1 MTKDPKQNPKEGTF
15 NRSHEAPKAY
25 PYFKAM
31 LKEFDKDDMV
41 TLWKLVKDR
50 FKEEL
55 PKSDLEKC
63 LFWPLKVMFEPVA
76 TDGLWQF
83 EAPIKSWRL
92 YKSCRVHCLIM
103 EGMIIY
109 MLDDVEYPLLKTTLH
124 KMLDHKCE
132 LDNEDLDQI
141 DTNDLEEMD
150 LKWQVAMLTIR
161 VKRGHFARECRAPRN
176 QENRN
181 GDNTRR
187 VIPVETPANALVV
200 TNRMGYDWSYQAKE
214 EPTYFALMAHSS
226 SGSSSSDTENEA
238 VYEEDIAFLKYDVKV
253 RDSSITELKN
263 YKVSVNNKTGVGFD
277 SQMNENELHVSH
289 MNKSEVFESASDSSV
304 NESEEDNN
312 QVNDMY
318 KAGEGYHVVPPPYTG
333 NFMPPRPNLFFTGLD
348 DYVFKSAISETVTSV
363 HQTETSASKT
373 SKESMEKPKTV
384 RPSAPIIEE
393 WEQAENLWKS
403 QSSRVDKRNWNGL
416 MTQKLRDGFESQINE
431 NELHVSHMNKSEVFE
446 SASDSS
452 VNESEDDNN
461 QVNDMYKAGE
471 GYHAVPPTYTGNF
484 MPPRPDLSFTGLD
497 DSVFKSAISKTVTS
511 VHQTETSASKTSK
524 ESMEKPKTVRPS
536 ALIIEEWESGSD
548 DDCMIRPSIE
558 QNNPSYAKIKFVKSN
573 ENNRKSVIE
582 QHTYRQAENLWKSQ
596 SSRID
601 KRNWNGMMT
610 QKLKDGFD
618 SQMNQNELHV
628 CHMNKSDV
636 FESASDSSVNES
648 EEDNNQVNDMYKAGE
663 GYHAVPPPYTG
674 NFMPPRPDLSFTG
687 LDDSVFKSAISKTVT
702 SESDSDDDCT
712 IRPSIVQNKPSYA
725 KINFVKSNEN
735 NRKSVIE
742 QHTYRQAEN
751 LWKSQSS
758 RVDKRNWNGMMT
770 QKLRDGFDSQ
780 MNENELHV
788 SHMNK
793 SEVFESS
800 SDSSVNESEEDN
812 NQVNDMYKEGEGYH
826 EVPPPDT
833 RNFMPPRPDLSFV
846 GLDDSVFKSVTSE
859 TVTSVHQTE
868 TSASKTS
875 KESMEMPK
883 TVRPSAPIIE
893 EWESDSDDDCMIRPL
908 IEQNKPSYAKINF
921 VKSYENNRKSIIEQH
936 TYRKA
941 KNHWKSQSSRVDK
954 RNWNGMMTQKLR
966 DGFDSQMN
974 KNELHVSHKN
984 KSDVFESA
992 SDISVNKSEEDNN
1005 QVNDMYKAGEGYH
1018 EVPPPDTRNFMPPR
1032 PDLSFAG
1039 LDDSVFKSAI
1049 SETVTSVHQTETSAS
1064 KTSKESME
1072 KPKTVRPSPPI
1083 IEEWESDSDD
1093 DCMIRPSIEQNKPS
1107 YAKINFVKSNE
1118 NNRKSVIEQH
1128 TYRQA
1133 KNLWKSQS
1141 SRVDKRNWNGMMAQK
1156 LRGGFVF
1163 KKKAWFLCGKATG
1176 QRNFVATVVV
1186 TKSGQVPFNTAK
1198 QSSLR
1203 AAASI
1208 STARHGNPQY
1218 TLQDQG
1224 IFDSGFSWHMTGNKS
1239 FLIDYQEIDG
1249 KFVAFGG
1256 SLKRGKII
1264 GKGKIRT
1271 GKLDFEDTKCLV
1283 LSLDF
1288 KLLDESFDLNN
1299 VVPSRGETLLEVC
1312 LQRYLKM
1319 TLHVLPVR
1327 KESNTKPHMKGIKR
1341 EFSVLRTLQQ
1351 NEVAKSKNRTLIEA
1365 ARTMLADSLLPT
1377 TFWAEAINS
1386 ACYVQNR
1393 VLVTKPHNKT
1403 PYELLI
1409 GRPLNLDFMRPF
1421 GCPVTILNTLDHLG
1435 KFEGKAD
1442 EGFLVGYSRVL
1453 VIKPHN
1459 KTPNELFLGRKPA
1472 LSFMRSF
1479 RCSVTILNTLD
1490 HLGNQTNGNTGPKSP
1505 KDEVVDDAG
1514 KKNRVLDPAKEGD
1527 KNDQEKDVRDQE
1539 EALRKQ
1545 FEQESERLFWS
1556 REATNTNNTN
1566 RLNTVSSSVNADA
1579 NSNSTYRMFTPV
1591 TTAGSSYVHL
1601 GGSIPVNAATLSN
1614 ADLPIDPLMSDL
1626 EDTAGIFS
1634 GAYDDEDVGAEADLN
1649 NLETI
1654 INVSPIPTTKIHKDH
1669 PKDQI
1674 IGDIN
1679 SATQTRRMTKI
1690 SKEHAMKVIQAL
1702 TDPSWIEAM
1711 QDKLLQFRLQKV
1723 WRLVDL
1729 PKGKHAIGTK
1739 WVYRNKKDERG
1750 IVVRNK
1756 ARLMDVK
1763 SAFLYGT
1770 IEEEV
1775 YVCQPPGFEDPR
1787 FPDKVYKVEKLYMV
1801 SIKLLEPDDIIFGS
1815 TRKSLCIEFEQIMHK
1830 RFQMSL
1836 MGELTF
1842 FLGLQVQQKEDGI
1855 FINQDKYVAGI
1866 LKKFDF
1872 ATVKTVSTPM
1882 EANKALIKDEEAEY
1896 VDVHLYRSMIGSLM
1910 YLTASRPDI
1919 TFAVYACKR
1928 FQVTPKVSHLHAV
1941 KRIFRYLKGQLKF
1954 GLWYPRDSLFDLEAF
1969 FDSDYAGA
1977 SLDRKSTIRGCQFLG
1992 KRLISWQCKKQTIVA
2007 NSTTEAEYVA
2017 VANCYG

>member
-1 MTKDPKQNPKEGTF
+1 MDSKLESKRFKRAGTLLEKERAKRLKTVKGSEQQSERNKD
-15 NRSHEAPKAY
+15 APKAY

-63 LFWPLKVMFEPVA
+63 LFLPLKVMFELVA

-348 DYVFKSAISETVTSV
+348 DSVFKSAISETVTSV

-393 WEQAENLWKS
+393 WESHSDDDCMIRPSIEYNKPSYAKINFVKSNENNKKSVIEQHTYRQAENLWKS

-687 LDDSVFKSAISKTVT
+687 LDDSVFKSAISETVT

-712 IRPSIVQNKPSYA
+712 IRPSIEQNKPSYA

-758 RVDKRNWNGMMT
+758 R
-770 QKLRDGFDSQ
+770 
-780 MNENELHV
+780 
-788 SHMNK
+788 
-793 SEVFESS
+793 
-800 SDSSVNESEEDN
+800 
-812 NQVNDMYKEGEGYH
+812 
-826 EVPPPDT
+826 
-833 RNFMPPRPDLSFV
+833 
-846 GLDDSVFKSVTSE
+846 KSV
-859 TVTSVHQTE
+859 V
-868 TSASKTS
+868 
-875 KESMEMPK
+875 
-883 TVRPSAPIIE
+883 PS
-893 EWESDSDDDCMIRPL
+893 
-908 IEQNKPSYAKINF
+908 
-921 VKSYENNRKSIIEQH
+921 
-936 TYRKA
+936 
-941 KNHWKSQSSRVDK
+941 
-954 RNWNGMMTQKLR
+954 
-966 DGFDSQMN
+966 
-974 KNELHVSHKN
+974 
-984 KSDVFESA
+984 
-992 SDISVNKSEEDNN
+992 
-1005 QVNDMYKAGEGYH
+1005 
-1018 EVPPPDTRNFMPPR
+1018 
-1032 PDLSFAG
+1032 
-1039 LDDSVFKSAI
+1039 
-1049 SETVTSVHQTETSAS
+1049 
-1064 KTSKESME
+1064 
-1072 KPKTVRPSPPI
+1072 
-1083 IEEWESDSDD
+1083 
-1093 DCMIRPSIEQNKPS
+1093 
-1107 YAKINFVKSNE
+1107 
-1118 NNRKSVIEQH
+1118 
-1128 TYRQA
+1128 
-1133 KNLWKSQS
+1133 
-1141 SRVDKRNWNGMMAQK
+1141 
-1156 LRGGFVF
+1156 
-1163 KKKAWFLCGKATG
+1163 
-1176 QRNFVATVVV
+1176 
-1186 TKSGQVPFNTAK
+1186 
-1198 QSSLR
+1198 
-1203 AAASI
+1203 
-1208 STARHGNPQY
+1208 
-1218 TLQDQG
+1218 
-1224 IFDSGFSWHMTGNKS
+1224 
-1239 FLIDYQEIDG
+1239 
-1249 KFVAFGG
+1249 G
-1256 SLKRGKII
+1256 SLKSSNGINGNLSLIIIHRVKII
-1264 GKGKIRT
+1264 RCDNGT
-1271 GKLDFEDTKCLV
+1271 E
-1283 LSLDF
+1283 F
-1288 KLLDESFDLNN
+1288 KNN
-1299 VVPSRGETLLEVC
+1299 EMNQFC
-1312 LQRYLKM
+1312 Q
-1319 TLHVLPVR
+1319 
-1327 KESNTKPHMKGIKR
+1327 MKGIKR
-1341 EFSVLRTLQQ
+1341 EFSV
-1351 NEVAKSKNRTLIEA
+1351 
-1365 ARTMLADSLLPT
+1365 ARTPQH
-1377 TFWAEAINS
+1377 NR
-1386 ACYVQNR
+1386 NR
-1393 VLVTKPHNKT
+1393 VLVAKPHNKT
-1403 PYELLI
+1403 TYELLI
-1409 GRPLNLDFMRPF
+1409 GRPPNLEFMRHF
-1421 GCPVTILNTLDHLG
+1421 GCHVTILNTLDHLG
-1435 KFEGKAD
+1435 KFEGKAN
-1442 EGFLVGYSRVL
+1442 EGFLVGYYVNSKAFRVFNTRTRKVEENL
-1453 VIKPHN
+1453 HIKFLEN
-1459 KTPNELFLGRKPA
+1459 KSNVVGSGLKWLFDIDSLTKSMNYEP
-1472 LSFMRSF
+1472 
-1479 RCSVTILNTLD
+1479 VTV
-1490 HLGNQTNGNTGPKSP
+1490 GNQTNN
-1505 KDEVVDDAG
+1505 DAG
-1514 KKNRVLDPAKEGD
+1514 IE
-1527 KNDQEKDVRDQE
+1527 
-1539 EALRKQ
+1539 
-1545 FEQESERLFWS
+1545 
-1556 REATNTNNTN
+1556 TN
-1566 RLNTVSSSVNADA
+1566 VNAGQ
-1579 NSNSTYRMFTPV
+1579 
-1591 TTAGSSYVHL
+1591 AG
-1601 GGSIPVNAATLSN
+1601 
-1614 ADLPIDPLMSDL
+1614 
-1626 EDTAGIFS
+1626 
-1634 GAYDDEDVGAEADLN
+1634 
-1649 NLETI
+1649 
-1654 INVSPIPTTKIHKDH
+1654 
-1669 PKDQI
+1669 
-1674 IGDIN
+1674 
-1679 SATQTRRMTKI
+1679 
-1690 SKEHAMKVIQAL
+1690 
-1702 TDPSWIEAM
+1702 
-1711 QDKLLQFRLQKV
+1711 
-1723 WRLVDL
+1723 
-1729 PKGKHAIGTK
+1729 
-1739 WVYRNKKDERG
+1739 
-1750 IVVRNK
+1750 
-1756 ARLMDVK
+1756 
-1763 SAFLYGT
+1763 
-1770 IEEEV
+1770 
-1775 YVCQPPGFEDPR
+1775 
-1787 FPDKVYKVEKLYMV
+1787 
-1801 SIKLLEPDDIIFGS
+1801 
-1815 TRKSLCIEFEQIMHK
+1815 
-1830 RFQMSL
+1830 
-1836 MGELTF
+1836 
-1842 FLGLQVQQKEDGI
+1842 
-1855 FINQDKYVAGI
+1855 
-1866 LKKFDF
+1866 
-1872 ATVKTVSTPM
+1872 
-1882 EANKALIKDEEAEY
+1882 
-1896 VDVHLYRSMIGSLM
+1896 
-1910 YLTASRPDI
+1910 
-1919 TFAVYACKR
+1919 
-1928 FQVTPKVSHLHAV
+1928 
-1941 KRIFRYLKGQLKF
+1941 
-1954 GLWYPRDSLFDLEAF
+1954 
-1969 FDSDYAGA
+1969 
-1977 SLDRKSTIRGCQFLG
+1977 
-1992 KRLISWQCKKQTIVA
+1992 
-2007 NSTTEAEYVA
+2007 
-2017 VANCYG
+2017 